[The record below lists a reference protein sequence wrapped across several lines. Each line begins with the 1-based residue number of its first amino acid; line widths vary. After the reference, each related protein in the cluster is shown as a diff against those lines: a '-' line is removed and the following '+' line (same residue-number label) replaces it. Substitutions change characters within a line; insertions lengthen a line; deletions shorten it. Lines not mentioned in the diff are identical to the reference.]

1 MAYVV
6 TASCIQCK
14 HTDCVEVC
22 PADCFHEG
30 PNFVVIDPQECIDCG
45 VCVPECPVNAIYM
58 SEDVPPDQRQFIEL
72 NAQLA
77 QHPKWTLLVNKKPPL
92 PDHEQWS
99 NVAEKL
105 SYLDLNN

>member
-6 TASCIQCK
+6 TASCIRCK

-45 VCVPECPVNAIYM
+45 LCVPECPVNAIYM
-58 SEDVPPDQRQFIEL
+58 REEVPLDQHRFIEL

-77 QHPKWTLLVNKKPPL
+77 QHPKWMLLLNKKPPL
-92 PDHEQWS
+92 PDHEQWAS
-99 NVAEKL
+99 VAEKL
-105 SYLDLNN
+105 PYLDLNN